1 MSVGVG
7 DVGDCAGGY
16 CFAGTGSSSF
26 KACHAA
32 YFFALRSFD
41 ASLFFAVRSTR
52 CCQRAAANDT
62 VHMGGRPAHLLR
74 EAMRQR
80 PFLIVACARPLV
92 QHSLRVTRLE
102 SSYQLSACCC
112 QCCPREGFDD
122 DRAASGFV
130 RSGVGVMSRALTHL
144 VDDPGCRVESA
155 SLRECLTLPTTLAWC
170 CLRDAWTDVRKDI
183 CASRVRGSRRKQIF
197 PARRGW
203 WVEDAHDGGYNG

>member
-7 DVGDCAGGY
+7 DVGDPGGY

-62 VHMGGRPAHLLR
+62 EDMGGRPTHLLR

-80 PFLIVACARPLV
+80 PLLIVASARPLV

-112 QCCPREGFDD
+112 QCCPQEGLDHG
-122 DRAASGFV
+122 RAASGFI
-130 RSGVGVMSRALTHL
+130 RSGVGVLRRAVTHL

-155 SLRECLTLPTTLAWC
+155 SLRRSML
-170 CLRDAWTDVRKDI
+170 DASYDFGVVLS
-183 CASRVRGSRRKQIF
+183 A
-197 PARRGW
+197 
-203 WVEDAHDGGYNG
+203 